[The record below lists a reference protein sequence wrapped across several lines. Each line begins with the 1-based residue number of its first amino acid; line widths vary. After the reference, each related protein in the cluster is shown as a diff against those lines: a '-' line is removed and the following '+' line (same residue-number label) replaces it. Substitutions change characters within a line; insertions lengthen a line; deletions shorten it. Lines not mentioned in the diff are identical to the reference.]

1 MHPVMFAQDT
11 LWSAQTASCL
21 WYSYTL
27 PGESVPREQTFSA
40 TRGSV
45 TKKDVN
51 GTQQTDLL
59 PLGYVQGQRVTVWY
73 NPEDPTN
80 SASLSSDDWR
90 IVGGVLIIIGIL
102 FLGASWGYFYITNH
116 FKPMAA
122 LQGGSTIASAMI
134 SPFQH
139 RNTGWML

>member
-102 FLGASWGYFYITNH
+102 FSVLHGVT
-116 FKPMAA
+116 
-122 LQGGSTIASAMI
+122 STLPII
-134 SPFQH
+134 SSRWQNYREVPPLPVQ
-139 RNTGWML
+139 